1 MASFTETAPS
11 GAGAGRAPHRA
22 LAAAATVVGLF
33 KLRIGVVIGF
43 TALAGLA
50 MTPGAAPAGWQ
61 IAVLGLAVFV
71 SAAAAGG
78 FNQWYERDLDARMKR
93 TMTRPFV
100 TGALAHDRRFPA
112 LLAALTVASVAAAAL
127 ATNWLAA
134 LYTFLGA
141 FVYAVVYTVWLKRR
155 TWWNIVIGGLAGSF
169 AVLAGAAAV
178 VPDGLPAV
186 PLVLA
191 VVLFLWT
198 PPHFWSL
205 AMVCRDDYAAAG
217 VPMLPVVVGDRAC
230 ALAILAHTLA
240 LVALSFVPL
249 AYGMGWIYGAGA
261 AAGGALFVLMSLRLA
276 ANPTRKRA
284 LGNFFASLVQL
295 TVLLSAGIVDAA
307 LAG

>member
-1 MASFTETAPS
+1 M
-11 GAGAGRAPHRA
+11 
-22 LAAAATVVGLF
+22 VGLF